1 MHFLLNITVV
11 AWHKLAADQ
20 PEKRPTHKT
29 KLPFSYKSNKKGLFI
44 FALMKL
50 KDVSIYLSIC
60 CDLYSIQ
67 RSALPKVSWPLSFCM
82 AMQLSLHIIRTGCT
96 TMLPVL
102 L

>member
-50 KDVSIYLSIC
+50 KDVSIYLYI
-60 CDLYSIQ
+60 YI
-67 RSALPKVSWPLSFCM
+67 
-82 AMQLSLHIIRTGCT
+82 
-96 TMLPVL
+96 
-102 L
+102 